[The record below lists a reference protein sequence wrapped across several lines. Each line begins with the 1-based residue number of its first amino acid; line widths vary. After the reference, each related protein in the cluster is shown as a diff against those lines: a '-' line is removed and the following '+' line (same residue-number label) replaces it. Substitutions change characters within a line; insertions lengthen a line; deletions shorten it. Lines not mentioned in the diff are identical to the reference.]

1 MRIYVDYREDDD
13 RILFLKKDEFFSQIT
28 VKKLDVGDILIQRD
42 NHDDIVIE
50 IKTLQDWTNSMNNKQ
65 LEKEANQMKDHNVR
79 AIIVYDDGKLNTW
92 YTKLPGTARNY
103 MKHAEMEYRWHI
115 PVFFCDNAIKMVEA
129 IKAIIKVCSKEHEPL
144 PYPIVVK
151 TSKDEMK
158 AVLLNIPGVG
168 DKMADKLLDI
178 FGTPG
183 GVFKAS
189 SEELNTV
196 KRLQEKS
203 KKAIK
208 RMR

>member
-1 MRIYVDYREDDD
+1 MRIYIDDREDDD
-13 RILFLKKDEFFSQIT
+13 RILFLKKDPFFRQIT
-28 VKKLDVGDILIQRD
+28 VKRLDVGDILIQRD
-42 NHDDIVIE
+42 DHEDIVIE

-65 LEKEANQMKDHNVR
+65 LEKEANQMKEHNIR
-79 AIIVYDDGKLNTW
+79 AVIVYDDGKLNTW

-103 MKHAEMEYRWHI
+103 MKHAELEYRWHI
-115 PVFFCDNAIKMVEA
+115 PVFFCDNVVKMTEA
-129 IKAIIKVCSKEHEPL
+129 IKAIVKACNKEFEPL

-151 TSKDEMK
+151 THKDEMK

-168 DKMADKLLDI
+168 DKMADKLLDA

-189 SEELNTV
+189 SEQLNNI
-196 KRLQEKS
+196 KRLQDKS

>member
-1 MRIYVDYREDDD
+1 MRIYIDDREDDD
-13 RILFLKKDEFFSQIT
+13 RILFLKKDQFFRQMT
-28 VKKLDVGDILIQRD
+28 VKRLEVGDILIERD
-42 NHDDIVIE
+42 DHEDIVIE

-65 LEKEANQMKDHNVR
+65 LEKEANQMKEYNVR
-79 AIIVYDDGKLNTW
+79 GIIVYDDGKLNTW

-103 MKHAEMEYRWHI
+103 MKHAELEYRWHL
-115 PVFFCDNAIKMVEA
+115 PVFFCENVNKMTEA
-129 IKAIIKVCSKEHEPL
+129 IKAIIKTVNKEYEPL

-151 TSKDEMK
+151 TNKDEMK
-158 AVLLNIPGVG
+158 AVLLNIDGIG
-168 DKMADKLLDI
+168 DKMADKLLDK

-189 SEELNTV
+189 TEELNSV
-196 KRLQEKS
+196 KRLQEKA

>member
-1 MRIYVDYREDDD
+1 MRIYIDDREDDD
-13 RILFLKKDEFFSQIT
+13 RILFLQKDSFFRQIT
-28 VKKLDVGDILIQRD
+28 VKRLDVGDILIQRD
-42 NHDDIVIE
+42 DHEDIVIE

-65 LEKEANQMKDHNVR
+65 LEKEANQMKEYNIR

-103 MKHAEMEYRWHI
+103 MKHAELEYRWHV
-115 PVFFCDNAIKMVEA
+115 PVFFCDNIVKMTEA
-129 IKAIIKVCSKEHEPL
+129 IKAIVKVCSKEFEPL

-151 TSKDEMK
+151 THKDEMK

-183 GVFKAS
+183 GVFRAS
-189 SEELNTV
+189 SEQLDNV
-196 KRLQEKS
+196 KRLQNKS

>member
-1 MRIYVDYREDDD
+1 MRIYIDDREDDE
-13 RILFLKKDEFFSQIT
+13 RILFFKKDPFFRQIT
-28 VKKLDVGDILIQRD
+28 VKRLDVGDILVQKD
-42 NHDDIVIE
+42 GHEDIVIE

-65 LEKEANQMKDHNVR
+65 LEKEANQMKEYNIR
-79 AIIVYDDGKLNTW
+79 AIVVYDDGKLNTW
-92 YTKLPGTARNY
+92 YTTLPGTARNY
-103 MKHAEMEYRWHI
+103 LKHAEMEYRWHI
-115 PVFFCDNAIKMVEA
+115 PTFFCDNVVKMTEA
-129 IKAIIKVCSKEHEPL
+129 IKAIIKTCSKEYEPL

-151 TSKDEMK
+151 THKDEMK

-168 DKMADKLLDI
+168 DKMASKLLDI

-183 GVFKAS
+183 RVFKAS
-189 SEELNTV
+189 SEELDNV

>member
-1 MRIYVDYREDDD
+1 MRIYIDDREDDD
-13 RILFLKKDEFFSQIT
+13 RILFLKKDPFFRQIT
-28 VKKLDVGDILIQRD
+28 VKRLEVGDILIERD
-42 NHDDIVIE
+42 DHEDIVIE

-65 LEKEANQMKDHNVR
+65 LEKEANQMKQYNVR

-92 YTKLPGTARNY
+92 YTTLPGTARNY
-103 MKHAEMEYRWHI
+103 LKHAEMEYRWHI
-115 PVFFCDNAIKMVEA
+115 PTFFCDNVLKMAEA
-129 IKAIIKVCSKEHEPL
+129 IKAVIKTCSKEHEPL

-151 TSKDEMK
+151 THRDEMK
-158 AVLLNIPGVG
+158 AVLLNIEGVG
-168 DKMADKLLDI
+168 SKMADRLLDV

-189 SEELNTV
+189 SEELDSV

>member
-79 AIIVYDDGKLNTW
+79 AIVVYDDGKLNTW

-129 IKAIIKVCSKEHEPL
+129 IKAIIKVCNKEHEPL

-151 TSKDEMK
+151 TNKDEMK

-168 DKMADKLLDI
+168 DKMADKLLDT